1 MRNVKFGWEAMM
13 AKQPATGVQDV
24 EPIDHR
30 GVVVGWTHHDLG
42 YSIDLRIQSTVSQA
56 ALDENRVDSHHF
68 LMTHNQ
74 ALLLAKF
81 LLDATGQSL
90 PVRRKAPLW
99 RRLLNK

>member
-1 MRNVKFGWEAMM
+1 M
-13 AKQPATGVQDV
+13 AKRPVSTKTESFAPT
-24 EPIDHR
+24 DHR
-30 GVVVGWTHHDLG
+30 GVLVGWTHNDLG
-42 YSIDLRIQSTVSQA
+42 SSIDLRIQSTTSKQ

-90 PVRRKAPLW
+90 PKRTRPSLW
-99 RRLLNK
+99 RRVMPKRNK

>member
-1 MRNVKFGWEAMM
+1 M
-13 AKQPATGVQDV
+13 AKRPARAKPEIP
-24 EPIDHR
+24 EPAEHR

-42 YSIDLRIQSTVSQA
+42 SSIDLRIQSTVSRA

-90 PVRRKAPLW
+90 PQKGKLPLW
-99 RRLLNK
+99 RRLTGSRNK

>member
-1 MRNVKFGWEAMM
+1 M
-13 AKQPATGVQDV
+13 AKRPARKKAESI
-24 EPIDHR
+24 EPPEHR
-30 GVVVGWTHHDLG
+30 GVVVGWTHYDLG
-42 YSIDLRIQSTVSQA
+42 SSIDLRLQSTVSRQ

-90 PVRRKAPLW
+90 PLRAKRPLW
-99 RRLLNK
+99 RRLLPRGNK

>member
-1 MRNVKFGWEAMM
+1 M
-13 AKQPATGVQDV
+13 AKRPEARFEKT
-24 EPIDHR
+24 ETAEHR

-42 YSIDLRIQSTVSQA
+42 SSIDLRVQSTVSQA

-74 ALLLAKF
+74 ALMLAKF

-90 PVRRKAPLW
+90 PQRRKAPLW